1 MSRDACI
8 NQLLSIT
15 HDVYQS
21 FHNGFEVRGVFLDI
35 SKAFNKV
42 WHVQEFPQRV
52 VLNDQNSTWVN
63 VEERV
68 PQGSIL

>member
-1 MSRDACI
+1 M
-8 NQLLSIT
+8 
-15 HDVYQS
+15 YQS

-42 WHVQEFPQRV
+42 WHIQGFQQRV
-52 VLNDQNSTWVN
+52 VLNGQNSTWVN

-68 PQGSIL
+68 PQGSIF